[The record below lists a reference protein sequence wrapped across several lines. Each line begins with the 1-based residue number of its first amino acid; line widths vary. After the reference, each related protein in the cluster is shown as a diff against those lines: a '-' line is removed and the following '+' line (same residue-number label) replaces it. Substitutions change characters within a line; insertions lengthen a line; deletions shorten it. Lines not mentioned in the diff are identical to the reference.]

1 MKLVNLGCGGCR
13 PQGEEWWNVDSL
25 HWQLP
30 AGSPE
35 RCKLES
41 EPRYIEW
48 DLAKGV
54 PFLDNDLDGIL
65 ASHLVEHLD
74 AQEGVKLLKECYRTL
89 KPGGVLLISVPDAS
103 IFRSVDAEDRN
114 ENWERLWGVVDPKN
128 PIPTWRTAA
137 LFFEQHKM
145 VFTEDALWCFLRE
158 AGFESGTIMR
168 MIKDPNIPNNHWDNP
183 TPLDIMSSELN
194 RLKESLIMSATK

>member
-1 MKLVNLGCGGCR
+1 MDN
-13 PQGEEWWNVDSL
+13 L

-35 RCKLES
+35 RRQIDS

-48 DLAKGV
+48 DLSKGV

-65 ASHLVEHLD
+65 LSHVLEHCD
-74 AQEGVKLLKECYRTL
+74 AQEGVRLLEECYRCL
-89 KPGGVLLISVPDAS
+89 KPGGVILISVPDAS
-103 IFRSVDAEDRN
+103 IFRSVDKDDRN

-128 PIPTWRTAA
+128 PIPTWRSAA

-145 VFTEDALWCFLRE
+145 VFTEDSLWCFLRE
-158 AGFESGTIMR
+158 AGFEAE
-168 MIKDPNIPNNHWDNP
+168 NIWRAKNADAEKIQEIGKNMNGAAVIEM
-183 TPLDIMSSELN
+183 TFQLN
-194 RLKESLIMSATK
+194 RLKESLIMSAIK

>member
-1 MKLVNLGCGGCR
+1 
-13 PQGEEWWNVDSL
+13 VDSL

-65 ASHLVEHLD
+65 LSHVLEHCD

-89 KPGGVLLISVPDAS
+89 KPGGLLVISVPDAS

>member
-1 MKLVNLGCGGCR
+1 MKLANLGCGGCR

-35 RCKLES
+35 RRKLES

-48 DLAKGV
+48 DLTKGV
-54 PFLDNDLDGIL
+54 PFMDNDLDGIL
-65 ASHLVEHLD
+65 LSHVLEHCD
-74 AQEGVKLLKECYRTL
+74 AQEGIKLLKECYRTL
-89 KPGGVLLISVPDAS
+89 KPGGLLVISVPDAS
-103 IFRSVDAEDRN
+103 IFRSVDSEDKN

-128 PIPTWRTAA
+128 PIPTWRSAA

-145 VFTEDALWCFLRE
+145 VFTRDALWCFFRE
-158 AGFESGTIMR
+158 AGFPAEQIYHPLR
-168 MIKDPNIPNNHWDNP
+168 DIPVADYIGP
-183 TPLDIMSSELN
+183 CLN